1 MTVPPDVPHG
11 MSVTCDAGHGC
22 CGGAGRAQCV
32 HRGACL
38 VSLHGRLHVVD
49 VLKHLRGAVVDER
62 LRLGAHIRVRM
73 KARARTGVSMWNPGP
88 EMRSSS
94 APPR

>member
-22 CGGAGRAQCV
+22 CGGAGWAQYV

-49 VLKHLRGAVVDER
+49 VLKHLRGAVVDAR
-62 LRLGAHIRVRM
+62 LRLGAQRRVRM
-73 KARARTGVSMWNPGP
+73 KSRVH
-88 EMRSSS
+88 
-94 APPR
+94 APV